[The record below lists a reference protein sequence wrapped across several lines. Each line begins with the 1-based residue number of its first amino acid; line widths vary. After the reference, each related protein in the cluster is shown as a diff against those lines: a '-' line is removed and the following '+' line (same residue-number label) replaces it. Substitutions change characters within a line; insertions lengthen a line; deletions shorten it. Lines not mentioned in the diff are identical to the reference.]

1 MLLIMKTFCL
11 LHLLH
16 THYTINS
23 ISNLEGALLF
33 ITFCATAF
41 CSVSCPS
48 DSQKE
53 FVENKSVTM
62 RLSSKITALVS
73 YLLKHFF
80 HFRSDLMEPPWVQPD
95 RLSPRVHPQGLTGSS
110 GGPCSQHWTLE
121 QMGLLSKECDAVLAG
136 RRSHATPMGSLALM
150 SQPYMN
156 SAAAQQNLLGKPTA
170 NQYKSKLDRIEALKA
185 TAASLSSRIESEAKK
200 LAGAG
205 INYGTMWN
213 SDHEFMQENQDD
225 GRWAKAVSPPVREEN
240 EDAFSARIQKMLGTC
255 MSHAA
260 FDDNLPGVGNLSE
273 FKKLP
278 ETIRPHTAAVSLGM
292 RSPAGHRHEGLLG
305 HLSKRQTDSLGRENQ
320 AYGQNKA
327 VIPQESSIDSI
338 SEGPLLSDGSLS
350 EEDGGQHKQLPLKML
365 EALKE
370 TDFCVRE
377 RNAFEPI
384 KEFQKEAEK
393 YLPLYTQTSGVHSKG
408 PWEELAKG
416 SPHSVINIFAKSY
429 QLHGKGKE
437 KNGRI
442 IQRSFELLFSV
453 LFHTFVNSQL
463 GDGL

>member
-1 MLLIMKTFCL
+1 MTFC
-11 LHLLH
+11 
-16 THYTINS
+16 
-23 ISNLEGALLF
+23 
-33 ITFCATAF
+33 
-41 CSVSCPS
+41 
-48 DSQKE
+48 
-53 FVENKSVTM
+53 
-62 RLSSKITALVS
+62 
-73 YLLKHFF
+73 
-80 HFRSDLMEPPWVQPD
+80 FRSDFVEPSWVQPD
-95 RLSPRVHPQGLTGSS
+95 RLSPRVQLSHPQALMGLS
-110 GGPCSQHWTLE
+110 GGPCSQHRSLE
-121 QMGLLSKECDAVLAG
+121 QMGLSSKECDAALAG
-136 RRSHATPMGSLALM
+136 RKGHAAPMGLLTLM
-150 SQPYMN
+150 AQPYLN
-156 SAAAQQNLLGKPTA
+156 STGTQQNLLGKPST

-205 INYGTMWN
+205 LNYGTIWN

-225 GRWAKAVSPPVREEN
+225 RRWAKAVSPPVREEN

-255 MSHAA
+255 VSHTA

-292 RSPAGHRHEGLLG
+292 RSPTGHRHEGTLG
-305 HLSKRQTDSLGRENQ
+305 HLSKRLTDTLRRENQ
-320 AYGQNKA
+320 VYVQGKA
-327 VIPQESSIDSI
+327 VIPQECGTDSI

-350 EEDGGQHKQLPLKML
+350 EEEGGQHKQLPLKIL

-370 TDFCVRE
+370 RDFCVRE

-393 YLPLYTQTSGVHSKG
+393 YLPLHPQTSGTHSKG

-429 QLHGKGKE
+429 HLHGKGKE
-437 KNGRI
+437 KNGKVT
-442 IQRSFELLFSV
+442 QRSFEKLFD
-453 LFHTFVNSQL
+453 FIIPFI
-463 GDGL
+463 